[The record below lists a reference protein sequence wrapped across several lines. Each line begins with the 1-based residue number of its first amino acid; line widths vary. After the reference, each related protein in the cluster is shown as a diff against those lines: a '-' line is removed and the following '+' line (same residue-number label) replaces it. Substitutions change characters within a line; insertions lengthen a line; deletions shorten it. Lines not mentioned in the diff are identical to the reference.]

1 VATERKS
8 GTGGL
13 DTFLAASG
21 SQLLDHRGDQVMK
34 YHIHKAVVI
43 GSGTMGAAIAA
54 HLANAGVPVTLLD
67 IVPKDAPVED
77 KDARNKIVNEGWDRC
92 LKARPANLMSPEL
105 KTLVKLGNLDDD
117 FGVVAE
123 ADWICEAIVENL
135 EIKRD
140 LMARIDD
147 MRKRTSIVST
157 NTSGIP
163 VSAIAEGR
171 SKEFKKHFL
180 GIHFFNPPR
189 YLKLLEIIP
198 TKDTDR
204 EVVEFF
210 SWFGEYR
217 LGKGI
222 VECKDTPNF
231 IGNRVAFGTGAFAMD
246 YILKNGYTV
255 DEVDAVTGPLIG
267 RPKTATFRLIDLV
280 GLDVWDHVGRN
291 LAPLIP
297 HDQLGQEYLKAE
309 TPAKLMSTMLK
320 RKWLGNKTKVGFYKE
335 VRKEDGSK
343 EFWSLDL
350 NTLEHVPPI
359 KPRFDSVKA
368 AKDVEG
374 LGDRLKVLLEADD
387 KAAELVKA
395 LTYQSFQY
403 TSSIVPEVADSPKPI
418 DDATRWGFSHEAGPF
433 ETWDMLGVK
442 DTVKR
447 MKAAGYPAVE
457 WVNDMLKAGVESF
470 YQYENGEKVGVYN
483 VTQQKYVPI
492 RRPARMIILKQQK
505 IVSQNSGATIRDL
518 GDGVACLE
526 FHTKMNALDEDIMT
540 MTVEA
545 FDRLEMDFDGLVIGN
560 EAENFSAGANLF
572 MMVVGAQQGMWDML
586 DSAVRKL
593 QEMNI
598 RMRYS
603 PKPVVVAPAGLTLG
617 GGCEITMHGSRV
629 VAAAETYIGLVE
641 LGAGVIPAGGGT
653 KEMLRRI
660 LNPVMR
666 VENAEPLAA
675 LQRAFLQMGQAK
687 VATSAE
693 EARGMNILTPA
704 DRIVLNR
711 DHLLAEAK
719 QEVLHMVAAGYKPPA
734 PELIYAAGRDALAAI
749 RIGAWMFAEGK
760 YITQYDHHIAGKLA
774 YVMCG
779 GELTRPQWV
788 SEQYILD
795 LEREAI
801 LSLFGEEKTQA
812 RMWNLLQTGK
822 PLRN

>member
-1 VATERKS
+1 
-8 GTGGL
+8 
-13 DTFLAASG
+13 
-21 SQLLDHRGDQVMK
+21 MK

-67 IVPKDAPVED
+67 ILPKDAPPDDRE
-77 KDARNKIVNEGWDRC
+77 ARNKIVNDGWERC

-105 KTLVKLGNLDDD
+105 KTLVKLGNLEDD

-123 ADWICEAIVENL
+123 ADWVCEAIVENL
-135 EIKRD
+135 KIKQE
-140 LMARIDD
+140 LMARIDEV
-147 MRKRTSIVST
+147 RKPNGIVST

-171 SKEFKKHFL
+171 SKEFRKHFL
-180 GIHFFNPPR
+180 GTHFFNPPR

-198 TKDTDR
+198 TKDTDKDS
-204 EVVEFF
+204 VEFF

-217 LGKGI
+217 LGKG
-222 VECKDTPNF
+222 VVLCKDTPNF

-255 DEVDAVTGPLIG
+255 DEVDAITGPLIG

-297 HDQLGQEYLKAE
+297 HDKLGQEYLKAE
-309 TPAKLMSTMLK
+309 APAKLMSTLLE

-335 VRKEDGSK
+335 VRGEDGK
-343 EFWSLDL
+343 REFWSLDL
-350 NTLEHVPPI
+350 NTLEHVPPT
-359 KPRFDSVKA
+359 KLRFDSVKA

-387 KAAELVKA
+387 KAANLVKA

-403 TSSIVPEVADSPKPI
+403 ASSIIPEVADTVKPI
-418 DDATRWGFSHEAGPF
+418 DDAVRWGFMHQAGPF
-433 ETWDMLGVK
+433 ETWDMLGVRE
-442 DTVKR
+442 TVKR
-447 MKAAGYPAVE
+447 MKAAGYPAAR
-457 WVNDMLKAGVESF
+457 WVNEMLKAGIESF
-470 YQYENGEKVGVYN
+470 YQYQRSSPTDKRRAPRSGIADKNGEKVGVYD
-483 VTQQKYVPI
+483 VVKGKYIKLRKPEGAI
-492 RRPARMIILKQQK
+492 LLKQQK
-505 IVSQNSGATIRDL
+505 VVSQNSGATIRDI

-526 FHTKMNALDEDIMT
+526 FHTKMNALDEDIMN
-540 MTVEA
+540 MADEA
-545 FDRLEMDFDGLVIGN
+545 FNRLETNFEGLVIGN

-586 DSAVRKL
+586 DAAVRKL
-593 QEMNI
+593 QNLNM

-603 PKPVVVAPAGLTLG
+603 PKPIVVAPAGLALG
-617 GGCEITMHGSRV
+617 GGCEITMHASRV

-653 KEMLRRI
+653 KEMLRRTV
-660 LNPVMR
+660 NPFMR
-666 VENAEPLAA
+666 LENAEPLVT

-693 EARGMNILTPA
+693 EARGMNILTSA

-711 DHLLAEAK
+711 DHLLSEAK
-719 QEVLHMVAAGYKPPA
+719 KEVLHMVASGYKPPA
-734 PELIYAAGRDALAAI
+734 PEMIYAAGRDALAAI
-749 RIGAWMFAEGK
+749 RIGAWMFQEGN

-779 GELTRPQWV
+779 GELTRGQWV
-788 SEQYILD
+788 SEAYILD

-801 LSLFGEEKTQA
+801 LSLFGEERTQA
-812 RMWNLLQTGK
+812 RMWNILQTGK

>member
-1 VATERKS
+1 
-8 GTGGL
+8 
-13 DTFLAASG
+13 
-21 SQLLDHRGDQVMK
+21 MK

-43 GSGTMGAAIAA
+43 GAGTMGAAIAA

-67 IVPKDAPVED
+67 IVPKDAPAED
-77 KDARNKIVNEGWDRC
+77 KEARNKIVNEGWARC
-92 LKARPANLMSPEL
+92 LQAKPANLMSADL
-105 KTLVKLGNLDDD
+105 KTFVKLGNLEDD
-117 FGVVAE
+117 FDIVAE
-123 ADWICEAIVENL
+123 GDWVCEAIVESL
-135 EIKRD
+135 KIKQE
-140 LMARIDD
+140 LMARIDTV
-147 MRKRTSIVST
+147 RKPNGIVTT

-171 SKEFKKHFL
+171 SEGFKQHFL
-180 GIHFFNPPR
+180 GTHFFNPPR

-198 TKDTDR
+198 TPDTNP
-204 EVVEFF
+204 EVVEFL

-217 LGKGI
+217 LGKG
-222 VECKDTPNF
+222 VVLCKDTPNF

-246 YILKNGYTV
+246 FLLKNSYTV
-255 DEVDAVTGPLIG
+255 DEADAITGPLIG

-297 HDQLGQEYLKAE
+297 HDRLGQEYLKAE
-309 TPAKLMSTMLK
+309 APAKLMSTMLE
-320 RKWLGNKTKVGFYKE
+320 RKWLGNKTKIGFYKE
-335 VRKEDGSK
+335 VRGEDGKK

-350 NTLEHVPPI
+350 NALEHVPPT

-374 LGDRLKVLLEADD
+374 LGDRLKVLLAADD
-387 KAAELVKA
+387 KAAKLVKA
-395 LTYQSFQY
+395 LTYQGFQY
-403 TSSIVPEVADSPKPI
+403 ASSILPEVADTVKPI
-418 DDATRWGFSHEAGPF
+418 DDAVRWGFMHEAGPF

-442 DTVKR
+442 ETLEQ
-447 MKAAGYPAVE
+447 METAGHPAAG
-457 WVNDMLKAGVESF
+457 WVREMLDAGFESF
-470 YQYENGEKVGVYN
+470 YQYENGEKVGVYDVAKKRYAHLN
-483 VTQQKYVPI
+483 RAEGMAV
-492 RRPARMIILKQQK
+492 LKKQP
-505 IVSQNSGATIRDL
+505 VVVQNSGATVRDL

-526 FHTKMNALDEDIMT
+526 FHTKMNALDEDIMN
-540 MTVEA
+540 MAVEA
-545 FDRLEMDFDGLVIGN
+545 LDRLETDFDGLVIGN

-586 DSAVRKL
+586 EAAVKKL
-593 QEMNI
+593 QDLNM

-603 PKPVVVAPAGLTLG
+603 PKPIVVAPAGLALG
-617 GGCEITMHGSRV
+617 GGCEITMHASRV

-660 LNPVMR
+660 INPVMR
-666 VENAEPLAA
+666 IENAEPLAA

-704 DRIVLNR
+704 DRIVMNR
-711 DHLLAEAK
+711 DHLLTQAK
-719 QEVLHMVAAGYKPPA
+719 KEVLHMIAAGYKPPA
-734 PELIYAAGRDALAAI
+734 PEPIYAAGRDALAAL
-749 RIGAWMFAEGK
+749 RIGAWMFKEGH
-760 YITQYDHHIAGKLA
+760 YITPYDHHIAGKLA
-774 YVMCG
+774 YAMCG

-801 LSLFGEEKTQA
+801 LSLFGEERTQA
-812 RMWNLLQTGK
+812 RMWNILQTGK

>member
-1 VATERKS
+1 
-8 GTGGL
+8 
-13 DTFLAASG
+13 
-21 SQLLDHRGDQVMK
+21 MK

-67 IVPKDAPVED
+67 IVPKDVPADDREV
-77 KDARNKIVNEGWDRC
+77 RNKIVKEGWDRC
-92 LKARPANLMSPEL
+92 LKARPANLMAPEL
-105 KTLVKLGNLDDD
+105 KTFVKLGNLEDD
-117 FGVVAE
+117 FGAVAE

-135 EIKRD
+135 QIKQD
-140 LMARIDD
+140 LMARIDEV
-147 MRKRTSIVST
+147 RKPNGIVST

-163 VSAIAEGR
+163 VAAIAEGR
-171 SKEFKKHFL
+171 STEFRKHFL
-180 GIHFFNPPR
+180 GTHFFNPPR
-189 YLKLLEIIP
+189 YLKLLEVIP
-198 TKDTDR
+198 TQDTYK
-204 EVVEFF
+204 EIVEFF

-222 VECKDTPNF
+222 VLCKDTPNF
-231 IGNRVAFGTGAFAMD
+231 IGNRIAFGTGAFGMD
-246 YILKNGYTV
+246 YILKNSYTV
-255 DEVDAVTGPLIG
+255 DEVDAITGPLIG

-297 HDQLGQEYLKAE
+297 HDKLGQEYLKAE
-309 TPAKLMSTMLK
+309 APAKLMSTMLE

-335 VRKEDGSK
+335 VRGKDGK
-343 EFWSLDL
+343 REFWSLDL
-350 NTLEHVPPI
+350 NTLEHISPT

-368 AKDVEG
+368 AKDVED
-374 LGDRLKVLLEADD
+374 LGDRLKVLLNADD
-387 KAAELVKA
+387 KAANLVKA

-403 TSSIVPEVADSPKPI
+403 ASSIIPEVADTVKPI
-418 DDATRWGFSHEAGPF
+418 DDAVRWGFMHQAGPF
-433 ETWDMLGVK
+433 ETWDMLGVRE
-442 DTVKR
+442 TVKR
-447 MKAAGYPAVE
+447 MKAAGYPAAR
-457 WVNDMLKAGVESF
+457 WVNEMLKAGIESF
-470 YQYENGEKVGVYN
+470 YQYKRSGPSDKNGEMVGVYD
-483 VTQQKYVPI
+483 VVKGKYVKLKKPEGTI
-492 RRPARMIILKQQK
+492 VLKQQK
-505 IVSQNSGATIRDL
+505 VVSQNSGATLRDM
-518 GDGVACLE
+518 GDGVVCLE
-526 FHTKMNALDEDIMT
+526 FHTKMNALDEDIMN
-540 MTVEA
+540 MAEEA
-545 FDRLEMDFDGLVIGN
+545 FDRLETDFEGLVIGN

-586 DSAVRKL
+586 DAAVRKL
-593 QEMNI
+593 QNLNM

-603 PKPVVVAPAGLTLG
+603 PKPIVVAPAGLSLG
-617 GGCEITMHGSRV
+617 GGCEITMHASRV

-660 LNPVMR
+660 VNPVMR

-711 DHLLAEAK
+711 DHLLSEAK
-719 QEVLHMVAAGYKPPA
+719 KEVLHMVAAGYKPPA
-734 PELIYAAGRDALAAI
+734 PEMIYAAGRDALAAI
-749 RIGAWMFAEGK
+749 RIGAWMFQEGN

-779 GELTRPQWV
+779 GELTRGQWV
-788 SEQYILD
+788 SEGYILD

-801 LSLFGEEKTQA
+801 LSLFGEERTQA
-812 RMWNLLQTGK
+812 RMWNILQTGK

>member
-1 VATERKS
+1 APA
-8 GTGGL
+8 
-13 DTFLAASG
+13 DDLA
-21 SQLLDHRGDQVMK
+21 
-34 YHIHKAVVI
+34 
-43 GSGTMGAAIAA
+43 
-54 HLANAGVPVTLLD
+54 
-67 IVPKDAPVED
+67 
-77 KDARNKIVNEGWDRC
+77 ARNKIVNEGWDRC
-92 LKARPANLMSPEL
+92 LKARPANLMSADL
-105 KTLVKLGNLDDD
+105 KTLVKLGNLEDD
-117 FGVVAE
+117 FGAVAE

-135 EIKRD
+135 EIKQD
-140 LMARIDD
+140 LMTRIDAV
-147 MRKRTSIVST
+147 RKPKGLVTT

-163 VSAIAEGR
+163 VASIAEGR
-171 SKEFKKHFL
+171 SDGFKKHFF
-180 GIHFFNPPR
+180 GTHFFNPPR

-198 TKDTDR
+198 TPDTDPAAIT
-204 EVVEFF
+204 FF

-222 VECKDTPNF
+222 VLCKDTPNF

-246 YILKNGYTV
+246 FILKNGYTV
-255 DEVDAVTGPLIG
+255 DEVDSVTGPLIG

-297 HDQLGQEYLKAE
+297 HDSLGQEYLKAE
-309 TPAKLMSTMLK
+309 APARLMSAMLE

-335 VRKEDGSK
+335 VRGEDGKNPQGASR

-350 NTLEHVPPI
+350 NTLEHVPPT

-368 AKDVEG
+368 AKDIEG
-374 LGDRLKVLLEADD
+374 LGERLRVLLGADD
-387 KAAELVKA
+387 KAATLVKA
-395 LTYQSFQY
+395 LTYQGFQY
-403 TSSIVPEVADSPKPI
+403 ASSIIPEVADTVKPI
-418 DDATRWGFSHEAGPF
+418 DDAVRWGFMHEAGPV
-433 ETWDMLGVK
+433 ETWDMLGVRA
-442 DTVKR
+442 TVER
-447 MKAAGYPAVE
+447 MNAAGFPAAA
-457 WVNDMLKAGVESF
+457 WVNDMLSAGFESF
-470 YQYENGEKVGVYN
+470 YQYENNEKVGVYD
-483 VTQQKYVPI
+483 VTRGKYAQIKRAGAMV
-492 RRPARMIILKQQK
+492 ILKRQN
-505 IVSQNSGATIRDL
+505 IVSQNSGATIRDV

-526 FHTKMNALDEDIMT
+526 FHTKMNALDDDIMT
-540 MTVEA
+540 LAVEA
-545 FDRLEMDFDGLVIGN
+545 FDRLETDFDGLVLGN

-572 MMVVGAQQGMWDML
+572 MMVVGAQQGMWDL
-586 DSAVRKL
+586 LEGAVRKL
-593 QEMNI
+593 QDLNM

-603 PKPVVVAPAGLTLG
+603 PKPIVVAPAGLTLG

-629 VAAAETYIGLVE
+629 VSAAETYIGLVE

-660 LNPVMR
+660 VNPVMR
-666 VENAEPLAA
+666 IENAEALAP

-693 EARGMNILTPA
+693 EARAMNILGPA
-704 DRIVLNR
+704 DRVVLNR

-719 QEVLHMVAAGYKPPA
+719 KEVLHMVSMGYRPPA

-749 RIGAWMFAEGK
+749 RIGAWMFAEGG

-779 GELTRPQWV
+779 GDLTRPQWV

-801 LSLFGEEKTQA
+801 LSLFGEERTQA
-812 RMWNLLQTGK
+812 RMWNILQTGK

>member
-1 VATERKS
+1 
-8 GTGGL
+8 
-13 DTFLAASG
+13 
-21 SQLLDHRGDQVMK
+21 MK

-67 IVPKDAPVED
+67 IVPKDAPADD
-77 KDARNKIVNEGWDRC
+77 KMARNKIVNEGWERC
-92 LKARPANLMSPEL
+92 LKARPANLMSSEL
-105 KTLVKLGNLDDD
+105 KTLVRLGNLEDD
-117 FGVVAE
+117 FGSVAE
-123 ADWICEAIVENL
+123 ADWVCEAIVENL
-135 EIKRD
+135 KIKQD
-140 LMARIDD
+140 LMARIDEV
-147 MRKRTSIVST
+147 RKPNGIVTT

-171 SKEFKKHFL
+171 SKEFRKHFL
-180 GIHFFNPPR
+180 GTHFFNPPR

-198 TKDTDR
+198 TKDTDK
-204 EVVEFF
+204 EVIEFL

-217 LGKGI
+217 LGKGT
-222 VECKDTPNF
+222 VLCKDTPNF

-246 YILKNGYTV
+246 FILKNGYTIE
-255 DEVDAVTGPLIG
+255 EVDAITGPLIG
-267 RPKTATFRLIDLV
+267 RPKTATFRLMDLV

-297 HDQLGQEYLKAE
+297 HDKLGQEYLKAE
-309 TPAKLMSTMLK
+309 APAKLMSTMLE

-335 VRKEDGSK
+335 VRGEDGKK

-350 NTLEHVPPI
+350 NSLEHIPPT
-359 KPRFDSVKA
+359 KPRFASVKA

-387 KAAELVKA
+387 KAADLVKA
-395 LTYQSFQY
+395 LTYQGFQY
-403 TSSIVPEVADSPKPI
+403 ASSIIPEVADTVKPI
-418 DDATRWGFSHEAGPF
+418 DDAVRWGFMHEAGPF

-442 DTVKR
+442 DTVKK
-447 MKAAGYPAVE
+447 MKAAGYPPAK
-457 WVNDMLKAGVESF
+457 WVNDMLKDGIESF
-470 YQYENGEKVGVYN
+470 YQYKNGEKAGVYDA
-483 VTQQKYVPI
+483 VKGKYVKLK
-492 RRPARMIILKQQK
+492 RPGDMVVLKQEK
-505 IVSQNSGATIRDL
+505 IVSQNMGATIRDI

-526 FHTKMNALDEDIMT
+526 FHTKMNALDEDIMN
-540 MTVEA
+540 MAMEA
-545 FDRLEMDFDGLVIGN
+545 FNRLQTDFDGLVIGN

-586 DSAVRKL
+586 DAAVRKL
-593 QEMNI
+593 QDLNM

-603 PKPVVVAPAGLTLG
+603 PKPIVVAPAGLTLG

-653 KEMLRRI
+653 KETLRRI
-660 LNPVMR
+660 INPVMR
-666 VENAEPLAA
+666 IENAEPLAA

-711 DHLLAEAK
+711 NYLLTEAK
-719 QEVLHMVAAGYKPPA
+719 KEVLHMVAAGYKPPA

-749 RIGAWMFAEGK
+749 RIGAWMFKEGN
-760 YITQYDHHIAGKLA
+760 YITPYDHHIAGKLA

-801 LSLFGEEKTQA
+801 LSLFGEERTQA
-812 RMWNLLQTGK
+812 RMWNILQTGK